1 MRPILPPTG
10 VPVRRLAQTSRS
22 VVVLSGNGLPGYRE
36 PFPGANVRMVLSS
49 AASVV
54 SPSRPSIAW
63 LGDTDGLEL
72 ELARRWVGELAEV
85 VESADVAAGD
95 DGSRGPAAVILAGR
109 RPGCWDLRRAT
120 AVVRRWPLAPLI
132 GLATSLDD
140 GRRRSGPMLPGV
152 EEMTWSDLPGRLAW
166 WFAERD
172 AGRPGSLGMP
182 ATARREDRLLDA
194 AAGIRAFAARFAL
207 GPRIAA
213 AATRRIDLEGLADLV
228 GAIAGPVASR
238 TCGRPPLDVAADLVV
253 WDVGPT
259 TNADLTWLR
268 LITAHRPGLPIVVV
282 ESFPRGDTALTA
294 LRAGAAAV
302 LGRPLSAEALA
313 GTLLRLG

>member
-1 MRPILPPTG
+1 
-10 VPVRRLAQTSRS
+10 
-22 VVVLSGNGLPGYRE
+22 
-36 PFPGANVRMVLSS
+36 MVLSS
-49 AASVV
+49 AASVE
-54 SPSRPSIAW
+54 SPLRPSIVW
-63 LGDTDGLEL
+63 LGDITGLEL
-72 ELARRWVGELAEV
+72 DLARRWVGELADV
-85 VESADVAAGD
+85 VESADVAEVAEF
-95 DGSRGPAAVILAGR
+95 SSGPAAVILAGR

-140 GRRRSGPMLPGV
+140 GRRRSGPALPGV
-152 EEMTWSDLPGRLAW
+152 EEISWTDLPGRLAW

-194 AAGIRAFAARFAL
+194 AAGIRAFATRASL
-207 GPRIAA
+207 PRIAV

-238 TCGRPPLDVAADLVV
+238 TGGRPSLDVPADVVV
-253 WDVGPT
+253 WDVGPAT
-259 TNADLTWLR
+259 TADLTWLR

-282 ESFPRGDTALTA
+282 ESFPRGDTALA
-294 LRAGAAAV
+294 AVRAGAAAV

-313 GTLLRLG
+313 GTLLRLERRKIGDGSGFPQEIRSRP